1 MGLVYTLLLLASCS
15 ATKNLEENESLLKSS
30 TIKITNEKSSKK
42 KNTDAELAS
51 SLNQMLPQKP
61 NKKFLNIWPF
71 KLQVYNMITRPKKK
85 EKNEQKKF
93 KVWMRDKLGEPPVK
107 FDSDLIATTE
117 IRMINTLINSG
128 YFYGTAHGSFTTES
142 KKTKVLYDIITGPQ
156 YFINRIYRTAF
167 DSTIIP
173 ILYQDSAASFI
184 KAGEAYSVENI
195 KKERNR
201 IADNF
206 RNTGYF
212 AYQSD
217 YLVFEVDTSVGNY
230 KLDVYMIVKEDTE
243 MVAFNTYTIGNVN
256 FHIKDEYADAYKSK
270 RNRPLYDTL
279 RKVMFHI
286 PNTELYPNSII
297 RSIFYEPDSLYSAY
311 KYNQTMNRLSD
322 LGIFKFNRIRYEPLM
337 ISYNEGLVDVNIT
350 CELLRKQSWKSNL
363 EMYTDDR
370 KVLGTGLSF
379 SYINKNL
386 LRHAERFE
394 FNVKT
399 GLEIAFNSK
408 YTAKA
413 AFNSVNISSTAKIYF
428 PKIFPSFSRKSSS
441 YNKYSPLPFKR
452 NTILSISY
460 GFQRRLGFF
469 NYLLNNINLSFGYDW
484 KSNLRMRHEVTPI
497 YFTLQKPKE
506 NSFNQAFTD
515 YLNASPL
522 NKQLFSQQFILG
534 QEYAYTYSSQ
544 DITLGK
550 IKNFFFFRGSLSTY
564 GNIIYGI
571 QRAIKGKQP
580 EDTYYTL
587 AGIKYAQFSKIDGEY
602 KHYFNFRNMSSF
614 VGRLFLGVGIPY
626 GNGKILPFV
635 KQYAAGGPQSMR
647 GWNFRTLGPGSLSLD
662 SGSVDFRTG
671 DMQFETNVEYR
682 FNILK
687 KTLRG
692 AIFCDIGNIWLYN
705 DDPAYPD
712 ANFSFKKLKQDLAVS
727 AGWGIRLDF
736 NLFIIRLDNGY
747 KIHDPNRP
755 ENDNNISEWSGG
767 GWGKW
772 RRRYAVL
779 QFGIGYPF

>member
-1 MGLVYTLLLLASCS
+1 MTSCS
-15 ATKNLEENESLLKSS
+15 TTKNLEANESLLKSAS
-30 TIKITNEKSSKK
+30 IKITNEKSSKK
-42 KNTDAELAS
+42 KNSDAELAS

-61 NKKFLNIWPF
+61 NKKFLNVWPI
-71 KLQVYNMITRPKKK
+71 KLAIYNMVTRPKKK
-85 EKNEQKKF
+85 EKNENKKF

-107 FDSDLIATTE
+107 FDSDLIATAE
-117 IRMINTLINSG
+117 IRMINTLINNG
-128 YFYGTAHGSFTTES
+128 YFYGTAQGSFVTE
-142 KKTKVLYDIITGPQ
+142 KQKTKVKYEVVTGPQ
-156 YFINRIYRTAF
+156 YFINNIYRSAF

-173 ILYQDSAASFI
+173 ILYKDSLSSLI
-184 KAGEAYSVENI
+184 KSGDSYSVENI
-195 KKERNR
+195 KKERSR

-206 RNTGYF
+206 KNSGYF

-230 KLDVYMIVKEDTE
+230 KLDIYMLVKEDTE
-243 MVAFNTYTIGNVN
+243 LVAFNTYTIGNVN
-256 FHIKDEYADAYKSK
+256 FQIKDDYADDYKKK
-270 RNRPLYDTL
+270 RNRPHYDTL
-279 RKVMFHI
+279 RKIMFHI
-286 PNTELYPNSII
+286 PNNELYPNSII
-297 RSIFYEPDSLYSAY
+297 RSIFYEPDSLYSAA
-311 KYNQTMNRLSD
+311 KYNQTINRLSD
-322 LGIFKFNRIRYEPLM
+322 LGVFKFNRIRYEPLM

-386 LRHAERFE
+386 IRHAERFE

-399 GLEIAFNSK
+399 GLEIAFNNK

-428 PKIFPSFSRKSSS
+428 PKIFPSFNRKASEHE
-441 YNKYSPLPFKR
+441 KYSPLAYKR
-452 NTILSISY
+452 NTILSVSY
-460 GFQRRLGFF
+460 GFQRRLGYF
-469 NYLLNNINLSFGYDW
+469 NYLLNNINLSIGYDW
-484 KSNLRMRHEVTPI
+484 KSNLRTRHEITPI

-544 DITLGK
+544 DYALGK
-550 IKNFFFFRGSLSTY
+550 IKNFFYFRGGLSTY

-580 EDTYYTL
+580 ENTYFTL
-587 AGIKYAQFSKIDGEY
+587 AGINYAQFSKLDAEY
-602 KHYFNFRNMSSF
+602 KHYFNFKNKSSF
-614 VGRLFLGVGIPY
+614 VGRFFLGVGIPY
-626 GNGKILPFV
+626 GNGRILPFV

-647 GWNFRTLGPGSLSLD
+647 GWNFRTLGPGSLSID

-671 DMQFETNVEYR
+671 DMQFEANVEYR
-682 FNILK
+682 FNILP

-692 AIFCDIGNIWLYN
+692 ALFCDIGNIWLYN
-705 DDPAYPD
+705 ADPAYPN

-755 ENDNNISEWSGG
+755 LGDNNISEWSGG
-767 GWGKW
+767 GWKAW
-772 RRRYAVL
+772 RRRYSVL

>member
-1 MGLVYTLLLLASCS
+1 MASCS
-15 ATKNLEENESLLKSS
+15 STKNLASNESLLKAT
-30 TIKITNEKSSKK
+30 TIKITSNKENKK
-42 KNTDAELAS
+42 KNSDAELAS

-85 EKNEQKKF
+85 EKNEAKKF

-107 FDSDLIATTE
+107 FDSELIATTE
-117 IRMINTLINSG
+117 IRMINTLINNG
-128 YFYGTAHGSFTTES
+128 YFFGTVHGSYLSENN
-142 KKTKVLYDIITGPQ
+142 KTKVSYDVITGPQ
-156 YFINRIYRTAF
+156 YVIHSIYRTAF
-167 DSTIIP
+167 DSNITS
-173 ILYQDSAASFI
+173 ILFLDSIASFL
-184 KAGEAYSVENI
+184 KPGDPYSVDNI
-195 KKERNR
+195 KKERTR

-206 RNTGYF
+206 KNSGYF
-212 AYQSD
+212 AYQND
-217 YLVFEVDTSVGNY
+217 FLFFEVDTSVGNY
-230 KLDVYMIVKEDTE
+230 NLDIYMIIKEDTE
-243 MVAFNTYTIGNVN
+243 LVAFNKYIIGNVN
-256 FHIKDEYADAYKSK
+256 FQIKDDYVDEYKSK
-270 RNRPLYDTL
+270 RNKPLYDTL

-286 PNTELYPNSII
+286 PNGELYPNIII

-311 KYNQTMNRLSD
+311 KYNQTINRLSD
-322 LGIFKFNRIRYEPLM
+322 LGVFKFNRIRYEPLM

-386 LRHAERFE
+386 MRHAERFE

-399 GLEIAFNSK
+399 GLEVAFNSK

-413 AFNSVNISSTAKIYF
+413 AFNSVNISSSAKIYF
-428 PKIFPSFSRKSSS
+428 PKIFPTFGKKKSDSK
-441 YNKYSPLPFKR
+441 KYSPLLYKR
-452 NTILSISY
+452 NTILSMSY
-460 GFQRRLGFF
+460 GFQRRLGYF

-484 KSNLRMRHEVTPI
+484 KSNLRTRHEVTPI

-544 DITLGK
+544 DFSLGK
-550 IKNFFFFRGSLSTY
+550 IKNFFFFRGGVSTY
-564 GNIIYGI
+564 GNIIYAM
-571 QRAIKGKQP
+571 QRAIKGKP
-580 EDTYYTL
+580 AEDDSYTL
-587 AGIKYAQFSKIDGEY
+587 AGIKYAQFSKVDAEY
-602 KHYFNFRNMSSF
+602 KHYFNFRNKSSF
-614 VGRLFLGVGIPY
+614 VGRLFLGIGIPY

-671 DMQFETNVEYR
+671 DMQFETNIEYR

-692 AIFCDIGNIWLYN
+692 ALFCDIGNIWLYN
-705 DDPAYPD
+705 DDPAYPN

-727 AGWGIRLDF
+727 AGWGLRLDF

-755 ENDNNISEWSGG
+755 LNDNNISEWHGG
-767 GWGKW
+767 GWKNW
-772 RRRYAVL
+772 RRRYSVL